1 MNLGEIKTKD
11 LLRELSQRELSK
23 TDEILIYY
31 KNGKSLK
38 DVKKEFG
45 SYGIETII
53 LNLNAY
59 GVSIPKELW
68 ELFLS

>member
-1 MNLGEIKTKD
+1 MELGEIKTKD
-11 LLRELSQRELSK
+11 LLRELNQRELSK
-23 TDEILIYY
+23 TDEITVYY
-31 KNGKSLK
+31 RNGKSLK
-38 DVKKEFG
+38 DVKKKFG

-53 LNLNAY
+53 LNLNAN